1 MTRSADEIER
11 TLGLGARRRGRR
23 AWAAAA
29 VLLAVAAGGG
39 WILLQARTAESG
51 ARYLTAEA
59 RQGDLTVTV
68 TATGTVEPT
77 NLVEISSELSGKIAR
92 VEVDFN
98 DPVDVGSEL
107 ARLDTSKLE
116 AQLAVARASLDA
128 AIARVAIAEA
138 ALQDAREKWETAR
151 DLGERGVTA
160 QQTLTTRRAAF
171 VEAQARLQAAI
182 ADRALAEA
190 NVDLHATDLANAC
203 ICSPIKGV
211 VLDRA
216 VDPGQI
222 VAAAL
227 SAPVLFTIAE
237 DLAEM
242 ELQVSIDE
250 ADIGRVA
257 AGQSAEF
264 TVDAYDDRR
273 FPAVIAEVRYAPETI
288 DGVVT
293 YRAILQIDNSDMLLR
308 PGMTATAEI
317 TVAQVTD
324 ALLVPNAA
332 LRYVPPPAGTE
343 AEEDGPSGLLGMLL
357 PQRPDVAAKA
367 SGDTL
372 WLIQDGLAR
381 ELAVRVG
388 DTDGDHTVILDG
400 PVASGDR
407 VVTGRVDG

>member
-11 TLGLGARRRGRR
+11 TLGLDGHRRGRR
-23 AWAAAA
+23 AWAIAS
-29 VLLAVAAGGG
+29 VLLAATALGG
-39 WILLQARTAESG
+39 WVLFQSRMATSDT
-51 ARYLTAEA
+51 RYLTAEA
-59 RQGDLTVTV
+59 RHDDLTVTV

-77 NLVEISSELSGKIAR
+77 NLVEISSELSGRIDR
-92 VEVDFN
+92 VAVDFN
-98 DPVDVGSEL
+98 DPVEVGSEL

-116 AQLAVARASLDA
+116 ARLDVARASLDA

-151 DLGERGVTA
+151 DLGARGVTA
-160 QQTLTTRRAAF
+160 PQTLSTRRAAF
-171 VEAQARLQAAI
+171 VEAQAGLQAAI
-182 ADRALAEA
+182 ADRELAEA
-190 NVDLHATDLANAC
+190 TVDLHATDLEKAC

-222 VAAAL
+222 VAASL

-250 ADIGRVA
+250 ADIGRIA
-257 AGQSAEF
+257 PGQRAEF
-264 TVDAYDDRR
+264 SVDAYDDRR
-273 FPAVIAEVRYAPETI
+273 FPAAITELRYAPETI

-293 YRAILQIDNSDMLLR
+293 YRAVLQIDNPERLLR

-317 TVAQVTD
+317 TVAEVAD

-332 LRYVPPPAGTE
+332 LRYAPPRAETQAGDE
-343 AEEDGPSGLLGMLL
+343 GPSGLLGMLM
-357 PQRPDVAAKA
+357 PQRPGETARGRA
-367 SGDTL
+367 DTL
-372 WLIQDGLAR
+372 WVLEDGVAR
-381 ELAVRVG
+381 EVVVQLG
-388 DTDGDHTVILDG
+388 DTDGDATVILDG
-400 PVASGDR
+400 PVAAGDR
-407 VVTGRVDG
+407 VVTGQTDG